1 MRLYSGALD
10 AQALKADD
18 EIKLTREDV
27 ALWYDFSQIKYTT
40 NVVVWIVLAGGCAVA
55 LIGVLIAAKK
65 ASRSTT

>member
-40 NVVVWIVLAGGCAVA
+40 NAVVWIVLAGVCAVA
-55 LIGVLIAAKK
+55 LIGTLIVTKK
-65 ASRSTT
+65 VSRSTT